1 MSIWTFA
8 LSCLCSLP
16 KQLIVVYLGVAIE
29 NTNADKKT
37 KIIQNVVLAISF
49 LVTVLAAWW
58 IWRKMNQ
65 GQQIDQSASQ
75 QPGHVG

>member
-1 MSIWTFA
+1 MSIWVFS

-37 KIIQNVVLAISF
+37 KIIQNVVLALSF
-49 LVTVLAAWW
+49 LVTVVAAWW

-65 GQQIDQSASQ
+65 GQQIVSAPIIVSYE
-75 QPGHVG
+75 G